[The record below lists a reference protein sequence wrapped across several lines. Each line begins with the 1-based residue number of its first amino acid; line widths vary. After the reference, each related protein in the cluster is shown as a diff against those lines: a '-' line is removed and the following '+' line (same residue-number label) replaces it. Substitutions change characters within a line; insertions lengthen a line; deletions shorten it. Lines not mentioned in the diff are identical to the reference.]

1 MKKIN
6 AVFILYFLLS
16 LLAIDLIAQPF
27 LIGRISTTIVDPARP
42 TRNIGVEI
50 YYPATT
56 AGTNAPF
63 AQGEFPVIVIGHGFS
78 MNYDSYSNFWNYFT
92 PKGYI
97 LVLPTTESALGSAN
111 HPNFSADLNYC
122 VDFMQLANA
131 DSQSPF
137 FGKVK
142 NKTAIMG
149 HSMGGGCSFVA
160 AGTGNPNITTI
171 LGLASAE
178 TSVSAIGAAANITI
192 PALLFAGGND
202 RVTPYADNIGA
213 MYNALQSD
221 CKNIVTITNGSH
233 CQFAESNF
241 ACNFGEGSV
250 CVGCSFVARA
260 TQHQKVFQFMEP
272 WVDFYLKEDC
282 NAWNVLE
289 SRFDTVSGVTHER
302 ACNYSLPIASIV
314 ANGNTEFCPGGDVTL
329 TGTSSSGNYDWS
341 NGETTQD
348 ITVGISDSYML
359 NVVDQYNCTATS
371 GVIDVTV
378 FQPDAAGILSSTGS
392 SLCGGNST
400 LSLTNS
406 FQNYLWSTGETTAT
420 IEVDVAGNY
429 SVTAIDQNNC
439 ESVSDNYNIS
449 DVPDPQILVSGS
461 ANFCDGDIVT
471 LTVDGNF
478 DTYTW
483 NTGETTQSIEVTG
496 NDTYSVLV
504 DDGNGCTNSTSEN
517 VSFNTVPNIP
527 VINQKDDSLFISPV
541 LGTIEWFY
549 EGNTFSFGANIIKAG
564 GNGEYTVVVTE
575 NGCSAVSN
583 PFDYFLVS
591 VKDIV
596 TKAISVYPNPAT
608 SMLNITA
615 ERISAIALSD
625 ISGKV
630 LISRN
635 ENTNTTTLDMSML
648 ASGNY
653 ILTVRTGNE
662 ISITRVVKY

>member
-6 AVFILYFLLS
+6 VVLITSILLS
-16 LLAIDLIAQPF
+16 LLTIDLIAQPY
-27 LIGRISTTIVDPARP
+27 LIGRRTITIVDPARP
-42 TRNIGVEI
+42 NRNIGVEV
-50 YYPATT
+50 YYPATAT
-56 AGTNAPF
+56 ATNAPF

-111 HPNFSADLNYC
+111 HTQFSADLNYC
-122 VDFMQLANA
+122 VNFIQLANA

-178 TSVSAIGAAANITI
+178 TNVSAIAAAANITI

-202 RVTPYADNIGA
+202 RVTPNADNIGA

-241 ACNFGEGSV
+241 ACNFGESSV
-250 CVGCSFVARA
+250 CLGCTFVARA
-260 TQHQKVFQFMEP
+260 TQHQKVFRFMEP

-282 NAWNVLE
+282 SAWNVFE
-289 SRFDTVSGVTHER
+289 SRFDTVSGVTHQR
-302 ACNYSLPIASIV
+302 ACNYSLPSASIA
-314 ANGNTEFCPGGDVTL
+314 ANGNTEFCLGAEVTL
-329 TGTSSSGNYDWS
+329 TGTSSTGNYDWS
-341 NGETTQD
+341 NGETTQN
-348 ITVGISDSYML
+348 ITVGISDGYAL
-359 NVVDQYNCTATS
+359 NVVDQYNCAATS
-371 GVIDVTV
+371 NVIDVAV
-378 FQPDAAGILSSTGS
+378 FQPEVADISSSTGT
-392 SLCGGNST
+392 SLCGGNSI

-406 FQNYLWSTGETTAT
+406 FQNYLWSTSETTAT
-420 IEVDVAGNY
+420 IEVDAAGNY

-439 ESVSDNYNIS
+439 ESVSNNYNIS
-449 DVPDPQILVSGS
+449 DAPEPQILVSGS
-461 ANFCDGDIVT
+461 TNFCNGDIVT

-478 DTYTW
+478 NTYTW
-483 NTGETTQSIEVTG
+483 NTGETTQSIEVAS
-496 NDTYSVLV
+496 NDTYLVLV

-517 VSFNTVPNIP
+517 VSFNTVPNAPI
-527 VINQKDDSLFISPV
+527 INQKDDSLFISSV
-541 LGTIEWFY
+541 SGTIEWFY
-549 EGNTFSFGANIIKAG
+549 EGTTFSSGTNIIKAD

-575 NGCSAVSN
+575 NGCSAFSS

-591 VKDIV
+591 VKDI
-596 TKAISVYPNPAT
+596 TTNTISVYPNPVI
-608 SMLNITA
+608 SMLNIVA
-615 ERISAIALSD
+615 KGISTVALSD

-630 LISRN
+630 LLSKN
-635 ENTNTTTLDMSML
+635 VNTNAATLDISML

-653 ILTVRTGNE
+653 ILSVRTGDE
-662 ISITRVVKY
+662 FSVTRIVKY